1 MSIKVRRVSNNIT
14 LFLKMFLPTFWFVF
28 FTTFLIA
35 IFFID
40 PDKIPLLGSSQFK
53 MVYIGMYLIFAVF
66 LYFTIMQLLRVDMG
80 PDKFYVSNY
89 MKTYAYAYS
98 DIKAI
103 KETNYGIVRLITIH
117 LKNKGALRE

>member
-1 MSIKVRRVSNNIT
+1 
-14 LFLKMFLPTFWFVF
+14 
-28 FTTFLIA
+28 
-35 IFFID
+35 
-40 PDKIPLLGSSQFK
+40 
-53 MVYIGMYLIFAVF
+53 
-66 LYFTIMQLLRVDMG
+66 MQLLRVDMG

-117 LKNKGALRE
+117 LKNKGSLGKKITFIPSYKNYEFFIKNNSGLFRDIL